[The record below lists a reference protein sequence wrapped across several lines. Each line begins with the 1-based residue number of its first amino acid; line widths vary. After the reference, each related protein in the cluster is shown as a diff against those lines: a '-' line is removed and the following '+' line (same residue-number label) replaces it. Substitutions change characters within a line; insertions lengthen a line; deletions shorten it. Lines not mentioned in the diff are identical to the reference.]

1 MTESK
6 DIMKEITRKQKGAFS
21 QGQIGRMQHVDN
33 SIAAEICP
41 DCGSDIFINVE
52 ALDQDFGR
60 TTTSFECSTCEW
72 KNYDYAEH
80 RL

>member
-1 MTESK
+1 MTELQDK
-6 DIMKEITRKQKGAFS
+6 RKEMTRRQTGAFS
-21 QGQIGRMQHVDN
+21 QGQNGRRQHVDN

-52 ALDQDFGR
+52 TLDQEFGR
-60 TTTSFECSTCEW
+60 TTTFFECSTCEW
-72 KNYDYAEH
+72 KNYDYAEY